1 MNSLKDKL
9 NKIPLVMGVL
19 NITPDSFS
27 DGGHY
32 LNPSLAIDHAL
43 KMIDEG
49 ADIIDIGGESTR
61 PGASPISFEEERN
74 RIFPVITELRK
85 QSNIYLS
92 VDTYKPEIMS
102 IAIEAGINM
111 VNDIK
116 ALTNKG
122 ALDIILGSNVDI
134 SLMHMQGNPINMQ
147 VSPHYQSV
155 VDEVIYFLKERVD
168 VCIKAGINKER
179 IVIDP
184 GFGFGKTHDDNIT
197 LFKNIRNFVDLGSP
211 VLIGVSR
218 KSMIKN
224 IVGDKLNDIIDVSA
238 FIAAL
243 AAKNGASI
251 LRVHDVK
258 ETMAMLDKFKA

>member
-1 MNSLKDKL
+1 
-9 NKIPLVMGVL
+9 MGVL

-85 QSNIYLS
+85 QSNTYLS

-155 VDEVIYFLKERVD
+155 VDEVIYFLKEK
-168 VCIKAGINKER
+168 I
-179 IVIDP
+179 
-184 GFGFGKTHDDNIT
+184 F
-197 LFKNIRNFVDLGSP
+197 L
-211 VLIGVSR
+211 
-218 KSMIKN
+218 
-224 IVGDKLNDIIDVSA
+224 
-238 FIAAL
+238 
-243 AAKNGASI
+243 
-251 LRVHDVK
+251 
-258 ETMAMLDKFKA
+258 